1 MPDSD
6 LQIGSQVIKMVGP
19 TKTAQEGYE
28 RVRQSYDVRS
38 FLTEQYLLAELHP
51 IKTIS
56 YIRLLSYQN
65 IVDFFLAL
73 KILKQYCRLNVMKKC
88 DFDKDEKLCIKQA
101 SI

>member
-1 MPDSD
+1 MPDPD

-38 FLTEQYLLAELHP
+38 FLAEQYLLDELHQ

-56 YIRLLSYQN
+56 
-65 IVDFFLAL
+65 
-73 KILKQYCRLNVMKKC
+73 
-88 DFDKDEKLCIKQA
+88 
-101 SI
+101 